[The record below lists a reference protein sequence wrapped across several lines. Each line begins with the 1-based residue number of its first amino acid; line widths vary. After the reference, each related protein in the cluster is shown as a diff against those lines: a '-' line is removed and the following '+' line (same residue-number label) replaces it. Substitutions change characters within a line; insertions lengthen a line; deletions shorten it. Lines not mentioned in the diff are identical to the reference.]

1 MSITV
6 NTNTAANNAM
16 RHLGRAGRAL
26 AKSFERIS
34 SGLRIA
40 RAADDAAGL
49 GVAENL
55 KVAASSARVAARN
68 IGDGTSMIAVAE
80 GASAEVANVIGRMRE
95 LAVQSASETL
105 DDDER
110 AYVQDEYTALAEE
123 VDRIANVTQFNGMQ
137 LTDGSIATL
146 GVQVGIGATANDQI
160 TMTMGDL
167 RASTLGVDTASIDMS
182 SAAGASA
189 SLTNLDAALDM
200 VSGYR
205 AAYGAA
211 ENRLTSALNN
221 LDTFSENTK
230 AAESQ
235 IRDADFGY
243 ETAEMA
249 KSQILQ
255 QAGVAILAQA
265 KNINQ
270 GALSLLQQ

>member
-68 IGDGTSMIAVAE
+68 IGDGVSMIAVAE
-80 GASAEVANVIGRMRE
+80 GASAEVANIIGRMRE

-110 AYVQDEYTALAEE
+110 AYVQDEYTALAGE
-123 VDRIANVTQFNGMQ
+123 VDRIAQVTQFNGMQ
-137 LTDGSIATL
+137 LTDGTISTIN
-146 GVQVGIGATANDQI
+146 VQVGIGSDPNDQI
-160 TMTMGDL
+160 GMTMGDL
-167 RASTLGVDTASIDMS
+167 RASTLGIDTASIDMS
-182 SAAGASA
+182 TAAAAST

-200 VSGYR
+200 VSSYR

-211 ENRLTSALNN
+211 ENRLTSALNS
-221 LDTFSENTK
+221 LETFAESTK

-255 QAGVAILAQA
+255 QAGVAILSQA

-270 GALSLLQQ
+270 GALTLLQQ